1 MDRAPNYF
9 LSDLVLANTMEK
21 AVKKDTWRHIFR
33 LIVPHKKKF
42 LWVVTLGLLSTGAS
56 LVEPLIYREAIND
69 VAGLFVRQAKE
80 NVRQDL
86 GLDADDVSDIGSMI
100 EEETTTANTL
110 PSSADSVTSGNATAA
125 HEKARTTAKHA
136 NSKKKAVKKAKPPE
150 PHTTTHVASRSP
162 EQALNTLL
170 WAVFWLFIINLTST
184 LLWRIGENTNTR
196 LSCLIEQR
204 FIQGTFAHVLNLP
217 LSFFSKRSSAA
228 VAKQIDQSEEVT
240 GIVNGFSQQ
249 ILPELI
255 SLLGILTIMFFQ
267 NVALTS
273 VALITIPFYLLIAWR
288 SANKLE
294 SGLSNYY
301 SRWEDVSSRIQDGL
315 TGIKTVKLSGA
326 EDREVAQLQKISDEA
341 YKDYIIRTKLSNK
354 YVFWETMLSHLSTA
368 LVFGY
373 GGYLT
378 LQNKLTPG
386 DVVMFVAY
394 LDRLYGPID
403 TLASLWVELQQ
414 NVASIAR
421 AFKLLDSG
429 VEEKSG
435 RDLVIREGK
444 ITFNDV
450 HFSYT
455 TQREVL
461 KGVSF
466 VLAPDKATAIVGT
479 SGAGKTTT
487 VDLLMKLYEP
497 TGGKILIDGQDLNEL
512 DASSVRG
519 QIGMVSTDG
528 AVFRGTLADNIRYKR
543 PDATDAEVRQAAMAA
558 GMQATLQRL
567 PEGLQTIVGES
578 GIGLSVGERQRI
590 QIARVLVAKPR
601 ILILDEATANLDFA
615 TEAEVKKTIAEIRK
629 SNTVIIIAHRYSMV
643 HDADHVVVLSDGNV
657 LEEGSPAELLEKGG
671 WFTDF
676 ANASEEETEIEETGA
691 AEEESEEE
699 EDWEEEEQ
707 DEEVKEETEE
717 DDAEEEE
724 AEEEDA
730 EEETDEETEEMAD
743 EGSDEAEQAEDESE
757 ETDEDGKDENK
768 DKEGDPKK

>member
-1 MDRAPNYF
+1 MAI
-9 LSDLVLANTMEK
+9 EK
-21 AVKKDTWRHIFR
+21 SIKKDVWKNIFR

-69 VAGLFVRQAKE
+69 VAGLFVRQARE
-80 NVRQDL
+80 NAQKDL
-86 GLDADDVSDIGSMI
+86 GLDPDEEASIHHLVDSETIPAADSDRILSDSANLGPGGKDSAGVVSDRTAKGSAGAAPKI
-100 EEETTTANTL
+100 NAGD
-110 PSSADSVTSGNATAA
+110 SAKAA
-125 HEKARTTAKHA
+125 HERNSSVLHPGKDSATKTAVA
-136 NSKKKAVKKAKPPE
+136 GKKKGAQHSGKKAPVKAPVVAPPVPAPE
-150 PHTTTHVASRSP
+150 PHQQGHVAGRTP
-162 EQALNTLL
+162 AQTLNTLL
-170 WAVFWLFIINLTST
+170 KAVAALFLINLIGT
-184 LLWRIGENTNTR
+184 LLWRVGENTNTR
-196 LSCLIEQR
+196 LSCLIEQS
-204 FIQGTFAHVLNLP
+204 FIQKTFSHVLNLP
-217 LSFFSKRSSAA
+217 LGFFSKRSSAA
-228 VAKQIDQSEEVT
+228 IAKQIDQSEEVT

-249 ILPELI
+249 ILPEII
-255 SLLGILTIMFFQ
+255 SLLGILVIMFWQ

-326 EDREVAQLQKISDEA
+326 EEREVQRLQAVANEA
-341 YKDYIIRTKLSNK
+341 YVDYIKRARLSNK

-421 AFKLLDSG
+421 AFRLLNSD
-429 VEEKSG
+429 VEVKTGKS
-435 RDLVIREGK
+435 LVIGEGL
-444 ITFNDV
+444 IRFEDV
-450 HFSYT
+450 HFGYT
-455 TQREVL
+455 SEREVL

-466 VLAPDKATAIVGT
+466 DLAPGRVTALIGT

-487 VDLLMKLYEP
+487 MDLLMKLYEP
-497 TGGKILIDGQDLNEL
+497 TGGRILIDGQDIREL
-512 DASSVRG
+512 DASSVRS

-528 AVFRGTLADNIRYKR
+528 AIFRGTLADNIRYKR
-543 PDATDAEVRQAAMAA
+543 PGATEEEVRAAAMAA

-567 PEGLQTIVGES
+567 PEGLQTPVGES

-590 QIARVLVAKPR
+590 QIARVLVAHTR
-601 ILILDEATANLDFA
+601 ILVLDEATANLDYA
-615 TEAEVKKTIAEIRK
+615 TEAEVKRTIEEIRK
-629 SNTVIIIAHRYSMV
+629 NNTVIIIAHRFSMV
-643 HDADHVVVLSDGNV
+643 RDADQVIVLSEGRV

-671 WFTDF
+671 WFADF
-676 ANASEEETEIEETGA
+676 ASSVEEDAEAEEETGDIDEVE
-691 AEEESEEE
+691 EEE
-699 EDWEEEEQ
+699 EDM
-707 DEEVKEETEE
+707 
-717 DDAEEEE
+717 
-724 AEEEDA
+724 EEEDNP
-730 EEETDEETEEMAD
+730 
-743 EGSDEAEQAEDESE
+743 G
-757 ETDEDGKDENK
+757 DGKDPMRK
-768 DKEGDPKK
+768 Q